1 MTKSIIIFIY
11 FLGREPKGDF
21 NKFPG
26 TWISFPVIC
35 YETWLCFVHCD
46 FSTKKEGP
54 IFPTIHFSCVP
65 TKPSRT
71 WSRSNKRFSWCLVL
85 DQVISL
91 DLRWWGW
98 TIQSPLLQRTTLHCT
113 KNWKVSLSPGRAG
126 GPEAASLRKSWRR
139 QRQSWDALEL
149 GTLCSE
155 CSQKLKAWSLFT
167 NCKLLQ
173 RRRMLHFLDTRLGS
187 IDMYRHLSLPP
198 TLNPWSL

>member
-1 MTKSIIIFIY
+1 MRHGCVLYT
-11 FLGREPKGDF
+11 
-21 NKFPG
+21 
-26 TWISFPVIC
+26 V
-35 YETWLCFVHCD
+35 
-46 FSTKKEGP
+46 
-54 IFPTIHFSCVP
+54 IFPQKRKVQFSQPFISVVSQQSRLERGRVP
-65 TKPSRT
+65 
-71 WSRSNKRFSWCLVL
+71 NVISWCLVL

-91 DLRWWGW
+91 DLRWWDW

>member
-1 MTKSIIIFIY
+1 MKPLSI
-11 FLGREPKGDF
+11 
-21 NKFPG
+21 
-26 TWISFPVIC
+26 PVIC

-65 TKPSRT
+65 TKSSRT
-71 WSRSNKRFSWCLVL
+71 WARSKRYLLVL
-85 DQVISL
+85 GPWPSHITWFEVVGL
-91 DLRWWGW
+91 NY
-98 TIQSPLLQRTTLHCT
+98 QSPLLQRTTLHCT

-126 GPEAASLRKSWRR
+126 GPEAASLRKSMRR